1 MKKLD
6 SEKRKGII
14 MIIMFKPKDDEKIEE
29 MKRTKKSDFQPLAG

>member
-14 MIIMFKPKDDEKIEE
+14 MFKPKDDEKNED
-29 MKRTKKSDFQPLAG
+29 MKRTKRRDFQPLAG